1 MSSPLTGPRG
11 HDDRTDR
18 WCIIGAGPAGLATA
32 KNFRDASLPFEIVER
47 QDSLGGIWR
56 YGEPGGVVYR
66 STCMISSKRL
76 SAFRGFPMPAAAQDF
91 LGHREALAYLTDYAH
106 ANGLPEHIRYG
117 LAVSRVRRAG
127 AAWSVTFEDGRACL
141 YRGVVVASGHHWD
154 PKPAR
159 FPGRFDGRV
168 LHSSEYRTP
177 GVLQGKRVLIV
188 GTGNSGTD
196 IAVESSR
203 VAARTL
209 SSVRQGC
216 HYLPKYF
223 LGRPMDEVM
232 ELFVRARAP
241 RFVHR
246 WVRRIAIWCVF
257 GDPSRFGLPRPSRR
271 IMDGRLILNSELV
284 HHVAHGSVVSK
295 PDVAELRGDRVR
307 FTDGSEEEVDV
318 IVHATGF
325 NASLPFLSTDDL
337 PPRGS
342 GRYPDLALHLF
353 HPVHDGLFVVGMIQP
368 DSGAWWLFD
377 DQAATV
383 AAYIGATEEGGAVAQ
398 RARGLVGAHA
408 TRSYQPPG
416 TPGPHASL
424 RVEHDRYA
432 RVLRRLRRDLV
443 SAAEKAR
450 GEKARGAR

>member
-1 MSSPLTGPRG
+1 MKPPKSGPSG
-11 HDDRTDR
+11 PDDRRDR

-32 KNFRDASLPFEIVER
+32 KNFRDAGLPFDIVER
-47 QDSLGGIWR
+47 HDSLGGIWR
-56 YGEPGGVVYR
+56 YGEPGSTVYR

-76 SAFRGFPMPAAAQDF
+76 SAFRGFPMPATAQDF
-91 LGHREALAYLTDYAH
+91 PSHREALAYLTDYAH
-106 ANGLPEHIRYG
+106 AHQLQQHIRYTR
-117 LAVSRVRRAG
+117 AVRQVTRQG
-127 AAWSVTFEDGRACL
+127 AAWAVTFEDGDCSL

-154 PKPAR
+154 PRPAR
-159 FPGRFDGRV
+159 FPGHFDGHV
-168 LHSSEYRTP
+168 LHSSQYRTP
-177 GVLQGKRVLIV
+177 DVLQGKRVLIV

-209 SSVRQGC
+209 HSVRQGC

-232 ELFVRARAP
+232 EWFVRVRAP

-246 WVRRIAIWCVF
+246 WIRRAAIWCVF
-257 GDPSRFGLPRPSRR
+257 GDPTRFGLPRPTRR

-284 HHVAHGSVVSK
+284 HHVAHGAVVSK
-295 PDVAELRGDRVR
+295 PDVAELCGDRVR
-307 FTDGSEEEVDV
+307 FTDGSQEQVDV

-325 NASLPFLSTDDL
+325 HASLPFLAPHDL
-337 PPRGS
+337 PHQHFGH
-342 GRYPDLALHLF
+342 YPDLVLHLF
-353 HPVHDGLFVVGMIQP
+353 HPAHDSLFVVGMIQP

-383 AAYIGATEEGGAVAQ
+383 TAYIRAVSAGGSTADK
-398 RARGLVGAHA
+398 ARTLVGGHA
-408 TRSYQPPG
+408 ARRYQPPG

-424 RVEHDRYA
+424 RVEHDRYT
-432 RVLRRLRRDLV
+432 RILRRLRRDLI
-443 SAAEKAR
+443 SAAERA
-450 GEKARGAR
+450 

>member
-1 MSSPLTGPRG
+1 MTAPPSGAVRAE
-11 HDDRTDR
+11 DRTDR

-32 KNFRDASLPFEIVER
+32 KNFRDAGLPFEIVER
-47 QDSLGGIWR
+47 HDSLGGIWR
-56 YGEPGGVVYR
+56 YGRPGSAVYR

-76 SAFRGFPMPAAAQDF
+76 SAFRGFPMPASAQDF

-106 ANGLPEHIRYG
+106 AHHLPAHIRYAH
-117 LAVSRVRRAG
+117 AVNRVRPAG
-127 AAWSVTFEDGRACL
+127 TAWSVTFEDGTTSL
-141 YRGVVVASGHHWD
+141 YRGVVVACGHHWD
-154 PKPAR
+154 PRPAR

-177 GVLQGKRVLIV
+177 APLTGKRVLIV

-209 SSVRQGC
+209 HSVRGGC

-232 ELFVRARAP
+232 EWFVRLRAP
-241 RFVHR
+241 RFMHR
-246 WVRRIAIWCVF
+246 WIRRTAIWCVF
-257 GDPSRFGLPRPSRR
+257 GDPARFGLPRPTRR

-284 HHVAHGSVVSK
+284 HHVAHGNVVSK

-307 FTDGSEEEVDV
+307 FTDGTEEEIDV
-318 IVHATGF
+318 IVHATGYH
-325 NASLPFLSTDDL
+325 ASLPFLAPGDL
-337 PPRGS
+337 PQHPA
-342 GRYPDLALHLF
+342 GRYPALPLHLF
-353 HPVHDGLFVVGMIQP
+353 HPAHDGLFVVGMIQP

-383 AAYIGATEEGGAVAQ
+383 TAYIRAAGTTQAAAK
-398 RARGLVGAHA
+398 RARALVGGHA
-408 TRSYQPPG
+408 ARRYQPPG

-424 RVEHDRYA
+424 RVEHDRYT
-432 RVLRRLRRDLV
+432 RILRRLRRDLT
-443 SAAEKAR
+443 AAADR
-450 GEKARGAR
+450 A

>member
-1 MSSPLTGPRG
+1 MRPPTEPAGPQ
-11 HDDRTDR
+11 DRTDR

-32 KNFRDASLPFEIVER
+32 KNFRDAGLPFEIVER
-47 QDSLGGIWR
+47 HDSLGGIWR
-56 YGEPGGVVYR
+56 YGQPGSAVYR

-76 SAFRGFPMPAAAQDF
+76 SAFRGFPMPASAQDY
-91 LGHREALAYLTDYAH
+91 LSHREALAYLTDYARAH
-106 ANGLPEHIRYG
+106 GLLDHIRYHR
-117 LAVSRVRRAG
+117 AVSRVERQG
-127 AAWSVTFEDGRACL
+127 TTWSVTFEDGAVCR

-154 PKPAR
+154 PRPAR
-159 FPGRFDGRV
+159 FPGRFDGRI
-168 LHSSEYRTP
+168 LHSSQYRTP
-177 GVLQGKRVLIV
+177 HLLEGRRVLIV

-209 SSVRQGC
+209 HSVRQGC

-232 ELFVRARAP
+232 EWFVRVRAP

-246 WVRRIAIWCVF
+246 LIRRAAIWCVF
-257 GDPSRFGLPRPSRR
+257 GDPTRFGLPRPTRR

-325 NASLPFLSTDDL
+325 NATLPFLSAADL
-337 PPRGS
+337 PVRAP
-342 GRYPDLALHLF
+342 GRYPDLALHVF
-353 HPVHDGLFVVGMIQP
+353 NPAHDGLFVVGMIQP

-383 AAYIGATEEGGAVAQ
+383 AAYINAVTSSESAARKARVLVRAQ
-398 RARGLVGAHA
+398 AAR
-408 TRSYQPPG
+408 RYQPPG

-424 RVEHDRYA
+424 RIEHDRYT
-432 RVLRRLRRDLV
+432 RILRRLRRDLT
-443 SAAEKAR
+443 SAAEKA
-450 GEKARGAR
+450 